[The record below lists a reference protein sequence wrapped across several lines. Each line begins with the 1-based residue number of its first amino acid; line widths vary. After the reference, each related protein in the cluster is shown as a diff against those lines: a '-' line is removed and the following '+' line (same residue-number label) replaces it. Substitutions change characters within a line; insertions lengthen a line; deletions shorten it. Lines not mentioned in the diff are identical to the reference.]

1 MIDERHEELATLYAL
16 DLLEGDER
24 SRFEAALAGDPA
36 LRGMVDELRDA
47 SAALAHTAPA
57 VLPPAALKDRLFA
70 SLDDRRAPTATAE
83 VPDNVIRPAVFQRW
97 QLAPW
102 AAAACFA
109 VLAAWLGQRAMV
121 SRSELTAARDR
132 QALAEIALQSAHQ
145 QLESERIV
153 LQRQAQDLEQK
164 LAGST
169 GELATLR
176 TQLDERAT
184 QVAALTGRLDAMTGA
199 SAQVARQLEEAKDR
213 IARLSADIMAQRDLA
228 DFKITTLASM
238 LQNSPQA
245 LAVAVWDPGKQEG
258 VLKVEKLPALLPS
271 QDYQLWVV
279 DPQYPNPVDGG
290 VFTVDAKT
298 GEARVTFK
306 ANQPV
311 KAISAFAVTLERKGG
326 VPKAEGPFV
335 LLGK

>member
-1 MIDERHEELATLYAL
+1 
-16 DLLEGDER
+16 LLEGDDR
-24 SRFEAALAGDPA
+24 SRFEATLARDAA
-36 LRGMVDELRDA
+36 LRGLVDELRDA
-47 SAALAHTAPA
+47 SAELARTAPA
-57 VLPPAALKDRLFA
+57 VAPPPALKDRLFA
-70 SLDDRRAPTATAE
+70 SLDGRAAPAVADP
-83 VPDNVIRPAVFQRW
+83 VPDNVIRPAVFQRR

-109 VLAAWLGQRAMV
+109 VLAAWLGQRAFV
-121 SRSELTAARDR
+121 SRSELAAARDR
-132 QALAEIALQSAHQ
+132 QALAEIALQSARQ
-145 QLESERIV
+145 QLEAERIV

-164 LAGST
+164 LAGT
-169 GELATLR
+169 AGELSTLR
-176 TQLDERAT
+176 TRLDERTA
-184 QVAALTGRLDAMTGA
+184 QVATLTGRLDAMTGA
-199 SAQVARQLEEAKDR
+199 SAEVARQLEQAKDR
-213 IARLSADIMAQRDLA
+213 IARLSADIVAQRDLA

-245 LAVAVWDPGKQEG
+245 LAVAVWDPAKQEG

-290 VFTVDAKT
+290 VFTVDEKT